1 MFVRIISATKAEHVK
16 VFHAGISRLI
26 LFPMMTVSG
35 SMKPSSS
42 ASGSDLPI
50 TVSHGRI
57 NLMSR
62 VFHRKTFFSEKIG
75 RHFWVFLYSWTEQ
88 TQVNNRIGFV
98 FLKLWL
104 LRPLWAA
111 SSEVADLHGFK
122 YSSIQTYN
130 LLIMWCGLNHWKTNN
145 PS

>member
-62 VFHRKTFFSEKIG
+62 VFHRKTFFSGKKSVVIFGSFFIPELSK
-75 RHFWVFLYSWTEQ
+75 HKSTTEL
-88 TQVNNRIGFV
+88 F
-98 FLKLWL
+98 F
-104 LRPLWAA
+104 
-111 SSEVADLHGFK
+111 
-122 YSSIQTYN
+122 
-130 LLIMWCGLNHWKTNN
+130 
-145 PS
+145 